1 MKIFLILFVILA
13 LVGGALTIIGAKVGT
28 HETVFQI
35 DNHVVT
41 IREVDATLIV
51 DGEEVSGDTTND
63 NLALTYTGLGML
75 GASLICLLIFGQTRG
90 DSFQ

>member
-1 MKIFLILFVILA
+1 MKIFFILFVILA
-13 LVGGALTIIGAKVGT
+13 LTGFASVIVSREVGT

-35 DNHVVT
+35 DDHTVV
-41 IREVDATLIV
+41 VHALNATLIV